1 MAKRAPWL
9 WPLVLMAGGIVLL
22 LDNFLLMSLD
32 LTPYWPILLVAVGL
46 QVLVRGDIAPSWQA
60 HTFGITRGSVDSAA
74 IEVESGELDVQLHA
88 LHKPGRL
95 IAGQYTAR
103 SRPDLRVRNN
113 RATLRMQRGQTW
125 WLSMADWDVGL
136 ANDLPWEVLMSSYL
150 GDLQADLHDLHI
162 ERACVSSG
170 IGSVSVTCPR
180 TANGPIFARSAFGS
194 VRVAVPL
201 RSRAVVRVKCSPFGR
216 VRIDS
221 QQFAEI
227 EPDLYANV
235 SADDLDTGTA
245 AIDIDITAST
255 IFGSIYIS

>member
-22 LDNFLLMSLD
+22 LDNFLLISLD
-32 LTPYWPILLVAVGL
+32 LTPYWPILLVVLGL
-46 QVLVRGDIAPSWQA
+46 QVLVRGDIALSWQT

-136 ANDLPWEVLMSSYL
+136 ANDLPWDVLMSSYL
-150 GDLQADLHDLHI
+150 GDLQADLHDLDV
-162 ERACVSSG
+162 ERAYVSSG

-180 TANGPIFARSAFGS
+180 TANGPIFARSAFGN
-194 VRVAVPL
+194 VRIAVPL
-201 RSRAVVRVKCSPFGR
+201 RSRAVVRVKSSPFGR

-221 QQFAEI
+221 QQFTEI
-227 EPDLYANV
+227 EPGLYANV
-235 SADDLDTGTA
+235 SADDLEADTA
-245 AIDIDITAST
+245 AIDIDISAST
-255 IFGSIYIS
+255 VFGSIYIS